1 MQPRPQGLSLKNW
14 VGRTRVA
21 VEGKGGWSLRW
32 INLFMAY
39 FKRKVI
45 SYSETS
51 ISLIQV
57 PSKVK

>member
-45 SYSETS
+45 AYSETS
-51 ISLIQV
+51 IL
-57 PSKVK
+57 